1 MQQGQVCKNCG
12 RKNDAGA
19 LYCLACGHILP
30 AGMERVATHAL
41 EDEQSLKPQIRWG
54 TAYFGD
60 HSVLRIH
67 VRHSGE
73 IVETRFKEAC
83 VLGREIEESHPDL
96 DLTPYG
102 AVKLGV
108 SRQHVRLTQKI
119 ATIMVEDLGSRN
131 GTFLNGERLIPKQPR
146 VLRNE
151 DELRLGHMVLRIS
164 FRSAPKPD
172 ANANA
177 DLGTDTKPDASTDT
191 GTDRGSSSNTGS
203 ATNTNT
209 NTGSSSVPGS

>member
-1 MQQGQVCKNCG
+1 MK
-12 RKNDAGA
+12 
-19 LYCLACGHILP
+19 
-30 AGMERVATHAL
+30 RVATHAL
-41 EDEQSLKPQIRWG
+41 EDEQSLKPQVRWG

-96 DLTPYG
+96 DLTPYD

-164 FRSAPKPD
+164 FRSAPKPGTD
-172 ANANA
+172 ANTSP
-177 DLGTDTKPDASTDT
+177 GT
-191 GTDRGSSSNTGS
+191 GTNVGPNTGS

-209 NTGSSSVPGS
+209 KPGSPNVSGS